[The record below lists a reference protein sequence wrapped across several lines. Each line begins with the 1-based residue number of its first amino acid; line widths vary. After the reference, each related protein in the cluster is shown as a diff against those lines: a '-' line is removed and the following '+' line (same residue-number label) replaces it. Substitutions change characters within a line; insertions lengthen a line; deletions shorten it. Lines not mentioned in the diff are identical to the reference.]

1 MKKNNLQNYNF
12 VQQNNNFVQQFCID
26 LLAPGIDNNKN
37 RPWVDTRSPDGLN
50 GIGSPME

>member
-1 MKKNNLQNYNF
+1 MVSTQ
-12 VQQNNNFVQQFCID
+12 VDTI
-26 LLAPGIDNNKN
+26 NNKG

>member
-1 MKKNNLQNYNF
+1 MVSTPVDTIIIKS
-12 VQQNNNFVQQFCID
+12 
-26 LLAPGIDNNKN
+26 